1 MTATLDT
8 RGVAHDPGSN
18 WRDRAACLNYEAEWW
33 FALEEE
39 TRARAVRICV
49 IECPVRTQCLE
60 YALEKD
66 ERHGVWAGYD
76 ISEHRIRIRRQRD
89 KARRDAGPPNP
100 RLKLT
105 DALVE
110 QIRALAKQGLAQRTI
125 AQRLDIAQTTV
136 STALRRDS

>member
-1 MTATLDT
+1 MSATLDT
-8 RGVAHDPGSN
+8 RGVTHDPGTD
-18 WRDRAACLNYEAEWW
+18 WRARAACLEHDAELW
-33 FALEEE
+33 FSLDERDRNQAI
-39 TRARAVRICV
+39 RICV
-49 IECPVRTQCLE
+49 TDCPVRTTCLQ
-60 YALEKD
+60 YALDND
-66 ERHGVWAGYD
+66 ERAGVWAGYD